1 MRLILL
7 FILILSQSVAAQENV
22 IDSLLTPFAGFDLA
36 STYDAYATLF
46 DMILYAILF
55 VGLSQAT
62 LGKRFDSRGGKAV
75 VSAIGISLAV
85 ALSLTQE
92 ALGFNLKAFGPL
104 AAGIFIFFV
113 GFVIFSGLRSMGLS
127 ASDSGSIALVVT
139 YFSLRALSPSF
150 IGFMAQTPSLSA
162 LHAIVLFA
170 VLFGLYRIVRLVLP
184 KHSQDTLSKTLQSY
198 ATTARDMKEQM
209 QTERRERDFIKT
221 RLNLVNK
228 GSEQSSEEI
237 IQHLNMIKGIL
248 HDYAQTG
255 HGRDTLAKALQSL
268 KTKSHSLMTLL
279 ERLEKE
285 TEKLSQFNYRH
296 FNQLKKQW
304 ANLPEHARRH
314 IRAVYHETWRK
325 EKATED
331 LLDLENKAKK
341 YQSLSIHA
349 IDVLS
354 AALRANRIDEAVTH
368 LDQAI
373 TLERRAL
380 GMMKQA
386 EEIEKRL
393 ERFVRNEERECKE
406 CVEFICK

>member
-1 MRLILL
+1 
-7 FILILSQSVAAQENV
+7 
-22 IDSLLTPFAGFDLA
+22 
-36 STYDAYATLF
+36 
-46 DMILYAILF
+46 
-55 VGLSQAT
+55 
-62 LGKRFDSRGGKAV
+62 
-75 VSAIGISLAV
+75 
-85 ALSLTQE
+85 
-92 ALGFNLKAFGPL
+92 
-104 AAGIFIFFV
+104 
-113 GFVIFSGLRSMGLS
+113 
-127 ASDSGSIALVVT
+127 
-139 YFSLRALSPSF
+139 
-150 IGFMAQTPSLSA
+150 
-162 LHAIVLFA
+162 
-170 VLFGLYRIVRLVLP
+170 
-184 KHSQDTLSKTLQSY
+184 
-198 ATTARDMKEQM
+198 MKEQM

-393 ERFVRNEERECKE
+393 ERFVRNAFDAERQVAEQKKGS
-406 CVEFICK
+406 VKSV